1 MPRIIQSVQLMALF
15 FCLFSG
21 TASFAHAGT
30 PMSDR
35 MAVEA
40 GVKTEIVKDLVSPY
54 SPQTSLS
61 GRACLDGR
69 PVDGFKAIFLSIGQ
83 ISNVPSV
90 VFRNRSGHSGKI
102 PVCVSSCDIFPRMN
116 TANR

>member
-1 MPRIIQSVQLMALF
+1 
-15 FCLFSG
+15 
-21 TASFAHAGT
+21 
-30 PMSDR
+30 MSDR

-69 PVDGFKAIFLSIGQ
+69 PVDGFQGDILEYWANLECSFCGVQEPLRAQRENPGLCI
-83 ISNVPSV
+83 V
-90 VFRNRSGHSGKI
+90 VRHI
-102 PVCVSSCDIFPRMN
+102 PPRMN

>member
-40 GVKTEIVKDLVSPY
+40 GVKTEIVKDRFPLIPRRQVSPAE
-54 SPQTSLS
+54 PAWTAD
-61 GRACLDGR
+61 RWTA
-69 PVDGFKAIFLSIGQ
+69 FKAIFLSIGQ